1 MGDGGQSSHSQQAK
15 PTNYLQEVD
24 KSCPCHMAEV
34 PFMNKLIETYC
45 CKNFFVTKLN
55 CKKNSADYMSEVS
68 RNVIDIISENRGI
81 IYLG

>member
-1 MGDGGQSSHSQQAK
+1 
-15 PTNYLQEVD
+15 
-24 KSCPCHMAEV
+24 MAEV